1 MAAVIDFQSDEVI
14 VMHDTA
20 SWLAGLGL
28 DKYIDAFAA
37 NEIDFDAL
45 RHLTDDDLRELGL
58 PIGPRRKILAAIAA
72 LNDAK
77 LSSGAGF
84 GLKSARPRRDAERRQ
99 VTVVFIDLV
108 GSTELTQRSIRKTCA
123 RS

>member
-1 MAAVIDFQSDEVI
+1 
-14 VMHDTA
+14 MHDTA
-20 SWLAGLGL
+20 SWLTNLGL
-28 DKYIDAFAA
+28 DRYIKAFAA
-37 NEIDFDAL
+37 NEIDFDVL
-45 RHLTDDDLRELGL
+45 RQLSDDDLRELGL

-72 LNDAK
+72 LNDSD
-77 LSSGAGF
+77 LPAGPRL